1 MEHSMLL
8 RVFSVIF
15 PVFAISAIGYLY
27 ARRHRPDM
35 AVANRLNMDIFLPA
49 LIFAALANKSFDLA
63 SYGPLATGAAIV
75 VLGSGLIAWPV
86 ARWLKVDWKTF
97 VPPMMF
103 NNSGNMG
110 IPLLV
115 LAFGDAALAAAVVL
129 FLVEMTLHFTL
140 GTFMLANRLRLLDFL
155 RIPII
160 VATLAGLVVSV
171 TRLALPEPIL
181 VVLRMLGDVSIP
193 LLLFSLGVRLNEV
206 SLRHWKI
213 GIAAAIVCP
222 VSGLLMGWAAMSFLA
237 LPATQVQ
244 YLWIFAAL
252 PPAVLNYIVSEQ
264 YRQEPEKV
272 AALVMIGNLGA
283 LVAMPL
289 VLAAVLR

>member
-1 MEHSMLL
+1 MLL

-27 ARRHRPDM
+27 ARKHRPDM
-35 AVANRLNMDIFLPA
+35 AVANRLNMDIFLPS
-49 LIFAALANKSFDLA
+49 LIFGALANKSFDLA
-63 SYGPLATGAAIV
+63 SYSSLAMAGAIV

-86 ARWLKVDWKTF
+86 ARWLRVDWKTF

-115 LAFGDAALAAAVVL
+115 LAFGETALAAAVVL

-140 GTFMLANRLRLLDFL
+140 GTFMLAQRLRLLDFL
-155 RIPII
+155 RIPMII
-160 VATLAGLVVSV
+160 ATIAGLLVSV
-171 TRLALPEPIL
+171 SQFALPAPVM

-222 VSGLLMGWAAMSFLA
+222 VSGLLMGWAALRILQ
-237 LPATQVQ
+237 LPAEQLP

-272 AALVMIGNLGA
+272 AAIVMIGNLGA